1 MAAITVDEE
10 ISLVPYYSNAK
21 AALPWYQSEQLCLQV
36 DGRPE
41 LYSRERLLR
50 MYRWLD
56 ARGQLFYIKY
66 KGRLCG
72 DICLQKSGE
81 INIVVAEPWQ
91 NKGIGRRVVTAVA
104 ALAAQQGYA
113 QLFARIY
120 SFNRQSQRMFL
131 HAGFVQT
138 EEELYCLQLKEAEN

>member
-1 MAAITVDEE
+1 MAAITVDKE
-10 ISLVPYYSNAK
+10 ISLVPYYPNVK

-41 LYSRERLLR
+41 PYSCERLLR

-91 NKGIGRRVVTAVA
+91 NKGIGRRVVAAVA
-104 ALAAQQGYA
+104 AMAAQQGYA

-120 SFNRQSQRMFL
+120 SFNRQSQRMFER
-131 HAGFVQT
+131 AGFVQT
-138 EEELYCLQLKEAEN
+138 EDELYSLQLKEIEN

>member
-1 MAAITVDEE
+1 MAAITVDRE
-10 ISLVPYYSNAK
+10 ISLVPYYPNVK
-21 AALPWYQSEQLCLQV
+21 AALPWYHSEQLCLQV

-41 LYSRERLLR
+41 PYSRERLLR
-50 MYRWLD
+50 MYRWLYTH
-56 ARGQLFYIKY
+56 GQLFYIKY

-104 ALAAQQGYA
+104 AMAAQQGYA

-138 EEELYCLQLKEAEN
+138 EDELYALQLKEAEN